1 LNASLFTFV
10 VFAWGLTWYAIK
22 LELGPVPTET
32 SIFWRFLVAAAIMW
46 IGLALVGRLERVPL
60 RAHVWFAALGVALFF
75 GNFLFFYNAER
86 FIASGVV
93 SVVFATASAFNVFN
107 QWLFNGARPSART
120 ALGALIGV
128 AGVAFLFADQL
139 AATAAG
145 GGGSALGL
153 LLSIGGTYCF
163 SLGNLASRPAAEAA
177 GDLPNAIARA
187 MTWGT
192 AMLAVVVAAR
202 GLSFAPSTE
211 PVYVGALLYLAA
223 VGSAL
228 AFLAYL
234 ALVAR
239 IGPERAAY
247 TTVLSPVIALAVSWM
262 LEGYQW
268 SPWALVGAPLIL
280 IGNVVIFLPKFG
292 RDMVQRRPSSLQAE
306 AAPGEQE

>member
-1 LNASLFTFV
+1 MNASLFTLV
-10 VFAWGLTWYAIK
+10 VFAWGLTWYAMK

-32 SIFWRFLVAAAIMW
+32 SIFWRFLVASAIMW
-46 IGLALVGRLERVPL
+46 IGLALAGRLKRVPL
-60 RAHVWFAALGVALFF
+60 RAHVWFAALGVVLFF
-75 GNFLFFYNAER
+75 ANFLFFYNAER

-93 SVVFATASAFNVFN
+93 SVVFATASSFNVFN
-107 QWLFNGARPSART
+107 QWLFNRVRPSART
-120 ALGALIGV
+120 VLGALIGV

-139 AATAAG
+139 AATAA

-187 MTWGT
+187 MTWGA

-202 GLSFAPSTE
+202 GLSFAPSSE

-228 AFLAYL
+228 GFLAYL

-247 TTVLSPVIALAVSWM
+247 ATVLSPVIALAISWL

-268 SPWALVGAPLIL
+268 SPWALFGAPLIL
-280 IGNVVIFLPKFG
+280 IGNVVIFLPEFG
-292 RDMVQRRPSSLQAE
+292 RDMVRRRQSSLQAE
-306 AAPGEQE
+306 AAPGE

>member
-1 LNASLFTFV
+1 
-10 VFAWGLTWYAIK
+10 
-22 LELGPVPTET
+22 
-32 SIFWRFLVAAAIMW
+32 M
-46 IGLALVGRLERVPL
+46 
-60 RAHVWFAALGVALFF
+60 
-75 GNFLFFYNAER
+75 
-86 FIASGVV
+86 
-93 SVVFATASAFNVFN
+93 
-107 QWLFNGARPSART
+107 RPSART
-120 ALGALIGV
+120 VLGALIGV

-139 AATAAG
+139 AATAA

-187 MTWGT
+187 MTWGA

-202 GLSFAPSTE
+202 GLSFAPSSE

-228 AFLAYL
+228 GFLAYL

-247 TTVLSPVIALAVSWM
+247 TTVLSPVIALAISWL

-268 SPWALVGAPLIL
+268 SPWALIGAPLIL
-280 IGNVVIFLPKFG
+280 VGNVVIFLPKFG
-292 RDMVQRRPSSLQAE
+292 RDMVRRRPSSLQAE
-306 AAPGEQE
+306 AAPGE

>member
-1 LNASLFTFV
+1 LNASLFTLV
-10 VFAWGLTWYAIK
+10 VFVWGLTWYAIK

-32 SIFWRFLVAAAIMW
+32 SIFWRFLVASALVW
-46 IGLALVGRLERVPL
+46 IGLAVAGRLKRVPL
-60 RAHVWFAALGVALFF
+60 RAHLWFAALGVALFS

-93 SVVFATASAFNVFN
+93 SVVFAMASAFNVFN
-107 QWLFNGARPSART
+107 QWLFNRVQPTART
-120 ALGALIGV
+120 VLGALIGA

-139 AATAAG
+139 AATAA

-192 AMLAVVVAAR
+192 AMLAAVVAAR

-223 VGSAL
+223 IGSAIG
-228 AFLAYL
+228 FLAYL

-247 TTVLSPVIALAVSWM
+247 TTVLSPVIALAISWL

-268 SPWALVGAPLIL
+268 SPWALIGVPLIL
-280 IGNVVIFLPKFG
+280 VGNLVIFLPKFG
-292 RDMVQRRPSSLQAE
+292 RGMVRNRFSSLQAE
-306 AAPGEQE
+306 TAPGE

>member
-1 LNASLFTFV
+1 MNASLFTFV
-10 VFAWGLTWYAIK
+10 VFAWGLTWYAMR

-32 SIFWRFLVAAAIMW
+32 SIFWRFLVASAIMW
-46 IGLALVGRLERVPL
+46 IGLALAGRLKRVRL
-60 RAHVWFAALGVALFF
+60 RAHVWFAALGIVLFF

-93 SVVFATASAFNVFN
+93 SVVFATASSFNVFN
-107 QWLFNGARPSART
+107 QWLFNGVRPNART
-120 ALGALIGV
+120 VLGALVGV

-139 AATAAG
+139 GAAAA

-211 PVYVGALLYLAA
+211 PVYVGALLYLA
-223 VGSAL
+223 VIGSAL
-228 AFLAYL
+228 GFLAYL

-247 TTVLSPVIALAVSWM
+247 TTVLSPVIALAISWL

-268 SPWALVGAPLIL
+268 SPWALIGVPLIL
-280 IGNVVIFLPKFG
+280 VGNVVIFLPKFG
-292 RDMVQRRPSSLQAE
+292 RDMLRRQPSSLQAE
-306 AAPGEQE
+306 AAPGE

>member
-1 LNASLFTFV
+1 MNASLFTLV
-10 VFAWGLTWYAIK
+10 VFAWGLTWYAMK

-32 SIFWRFLVAAAIMW
+32 SIFWRFLVASAIMW
-46 IGLALVGRLERVPL
+46 IGLALAGRLKRVPL
-60 RAHVWFAALGVALFF
+60 RAHVWFAALGVVLFF
-75 GNFLFFYNAER
+75 ANFLFFYNAER

-93 SVVFATASAFNVFN
+93 SVVFATASSFNVFN
-107 QWLFNGARPSART
+107 QWLFNRVRPSART
-120 ALGALIGV
+120 VLGALIGV

-139 AATAAG
+139 AATAA

-163 SLGNLASRPAAEAA
+163 SLGNLASRPAAVAA

-187 MTWGT
+187 MTWGA

-202 GLSFAPSTE
+202 GLSFAPSSE

-228 AFLAYL
+228 GFLAYL

-247 TTVLSPVIALAVSWM
+247 ATVLSPVIALAISWL

-268 SPWALVGAPLIL
+268 SPWALIGAPLIL
-280 IGNVVIFLPKFG
+280 VGNVVIFLPEFG
-292 RDMVQRRPSSLQAE
+292 RDMVRRRQSSLQAE
-306 AAPGEQE
+306 AAPGE

>member
-1 LNASLFTFV
+1 
-10 VFAWGLTWYAIK
+10 
-22 LELGPVPTET
+22 
-32 SIFWRFLVAAAIMW
+32 M
-46 IGLALVGRLERVPL
+46 
-60 RAHVWFAALGVALFF
+60 WFAALGVALFF

-93 SVVFATASAFNVFN
+93 SVVFAMASAFNVFN
-107 QWLFNGARPSART
+107 QWLFNGVRPTART
-120 ALGALIGV
+120 VLGALIGV

-139 AATAAG
+139 AATAA

-187 MTWGT
+187 MTWGA

-223 VGSAL
+223 IGSAL
-228 AFLAYL
+228 GFLAYL

-247 TTVLSPVIALAVSWM
+247 TTVLSPVIALAVSWL

-268 SPWALVGAPLIL
+268 SPWALIGAPLIL
-280 IGNVVIFLPKFG
+280 VGNVVIFLPKFG
-292 RDMVQRRPSSLQAE
+292 RDMVRRQPSSLQAE
-306 AAPGEQE
+306 AAPGE

>member
-1 LNASLFTFV
+1 LNASLFAFV
-10 VFAWGLTWYAIK
+10 VFAWGLTWYAIR

-32 SIFWRFLVAAAIMW
+32 SIFWRFLVASAIMW
-46 IGLALVGRLERVPL
+46 IGLALAGRLKRAPL
-60 RAHVWFAALGVALFF
+60 RAHLWFAALGVALFF
-75 GNFLFFYNAER
+75 GNFLFFYNAEK

-93 SVVFATASAFNVFN
+93 SVVFASASAFNVFN
-107 QWLFNGARPSART
+107 QWLINGVRPSAR
-120 ALGALIGV
+120 AVLGALIGV

-139 AATAAG
+139 AATAA

-187 MTWGT
+187 MTWGA

-228 AFLAYL
+228 GFLAYL

-247 TTVLSPVIALAVSWM
+247 CTILSPVIALAVSWL
-262 LEGYQW
+262 LEGYHW
-268 SPWALVGAPLIL
+268 TPWALIAAPLIL
-280 IGNVVIFLPKFG
+280 IGNVVIFLPGFG
-292 RDMVQRRPSSLQAE
+292 RDMVRPQPSSLQAE
-306 AAPGEQE
+306 AAPGE

>member
-1 LNASLFTFV
+1 LNALLFALV
-10 VFAWGLTWYAIK
+10 VFVWGLTWYAIR

-32 SIFWRFLVAAAIMW
+32 SIFWRFLVASAIMW
-46 IGLALVGRLERVPL
+46 IGLAVAGRLKRVPL
-60 RAHVWFAALGVALFF
+60 RGHLWFAALGAALFSC
-75 GNFLFFYNAER
+75 NFLFLYNAER

-93 SVVFATASAFNVFN
+93 SVVFAMASAFNVFN
-107 QWLFNGARPSART
+107 RWLFNGVRPTTRT
-120 ALGALIGV
+120 VLGALIGA

-139 AATAAG
+139 AATAA

-163 SLGNLASRPAAEAA
+163 SLGNLASRPAAKAA

-187 MTWGT
+187 MTWGA
-192 AMLAVVVAAR
+192 AMLAAVVAAR
-202 GLSFAPSTE
+202 SLSFAPSTE

-223 VGSAL
+223 IGSAL
-228 AFLAYL
+228 GFLVYL

-247 TTVLSPVIALAVSWM
+247 TTVLSPVIALAVSWL

-268 SPWALVGAPLIL
+268 SPWALIGAPLIL
-280 IGNVVIFLPKFG
+280 VGNVVIFLPRLG
-292 RDMVQRRPSSLQAE
+292 RIKVGVRSSTLGTS
-306 AAPGEQE
+306 AASEERG